1 MKIKANIHDAVHNPA
16 SLRPSLTIDKSDI
29 EGAGDGL
36 FCTEFIGKGFPIC
49 EYKGDMLSQNG
60 MAERANQGADAYILM
75 LGDPAMAGLNGE
87 FFSSIDAHPEN
98 ANEIGYGGFANDLYT
113 DYPKDILDLI
123 KEQKKETIKF
133 RDGSSDYI
141 NSIDW
146 NKKLPKEDRRK
157 VKKLLKPLVRATVNL
172 QEAYASHG
180 YNAIYHRLKG
190 LPSFL
195 LMSIKDIYPGDEILV
210 PYGPQYWEAVKNR
223 NKKSEQKANTK
234 D

>member
-1 MKIKANIHDAVHNPA
+1 MKIKANIHDVVHNPVS
-16 SLRPSLTIDKSDI
+16 SLPSLIIDKSDI

-36 FCTEFIGKGFPIC
+36 FCNEFIGKGFPVC

-60 MAERANQGADAYILM
+60 MAPRVNQGADAYMLN

-87 FFSSIDAHPEN
+87 LFEIIDAHPEN
-98 ANEIGYGGFANDLYT
+98 AKEIGYGGFANDLYI

-133 RDGSSDYI
+133 IDGNSDYI
-141 NSIDW
+141 KSIDW
-146 NKKLPKEDRRK
+146 NKKTPKEDKRK
-157 VKKLLKPLVRATVNL
+157 FKKLLKPLVRATVNL
-172 QEAYASHG
+172 QETYASHG
-180 YNAIYHRLKG
+180 YNTIYHRLKG

-210 PYGPQYWEAVKNR
+210 PYGPKYWEAI
-223 NKKSEQKANTK
+223 KKK
-234 D
+234 